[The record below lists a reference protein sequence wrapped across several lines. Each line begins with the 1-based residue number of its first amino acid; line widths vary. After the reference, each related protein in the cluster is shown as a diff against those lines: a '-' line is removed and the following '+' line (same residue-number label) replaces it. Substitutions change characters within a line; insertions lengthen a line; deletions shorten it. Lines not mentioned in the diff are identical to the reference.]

1 MRARLLL
8 VLLWLALPT
17 VVSAQEDLARA
28 RFLEGRAAYERGEYA
43 RAYVDWQESY
53 EISQRPELLYNVGL
67 AAQKMGNARAAL
79 EAFEGYLTWGR
90 GEREAEV
97 RGRMEALRDMQARQ
111 AAPAKAEPAAAP
123 TPAAVAVAAQLP
135 EPVRAP
141 APAAREAPKRSSRG
155 WWIAAGVVLA
165 AAAIA
170 VGVAV
175 PLAQRDS
182 KPENVPEPNT
192 GLTISALRWAP

>member
-1 MRARLLL
+1 MLRYL
-8 VLLWLALPT
+8 VLIACSALAFPAL
-17 VVSAQEDLARA
+17 AQEDLARA

-111 AAPAKAEPAAAP
+111 AAAPVPTAAP
-123 TPAAVAVAAQLP
+123 TPAAVAVAAQQS
-135 EPVRAP
+135 EPARAP
-141 APAAREAPKRSSRG
+141 DPPREAPRRSSRG

-165 AAAIA
+165 AAAVA
-170 VGVAV
+170 VGITV

-192 GLTISALRWAP
+192 GLTINALRWAP